1 MGGLSYPAGYK
12 AKPETNRNVKVKK
25 TFESM
30 IEIQVRSDLYTTC
43 SPRVVGVTLMKPGEK
58 ALEPYRRNTMAGA
71 NLVSN
76 WSDPSARNYL
86 TEAQYVHPRP
96 GLLGVS
102 HFEQVADPLQV
113 VSF

>member
-1 MGGLSYPAGYK
+1 
-12 AKPETNRNVKVKK
+12 
-25 TFESM
+25 
-30 IEIQVRSDLYTTC
+30 
-43 SPRVVGVTLMKPGEK
+43 MKPGEK
-58 ALEPYRRNTMAGA
+58 ALEPYRRNTMAGT

-102 HFEQVADPLQV
+102 HFEQVADPLQA